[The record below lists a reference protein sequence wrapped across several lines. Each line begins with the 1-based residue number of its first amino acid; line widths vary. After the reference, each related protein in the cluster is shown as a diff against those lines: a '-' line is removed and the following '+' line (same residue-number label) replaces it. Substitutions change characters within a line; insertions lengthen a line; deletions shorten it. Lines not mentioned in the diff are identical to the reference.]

1 VQDRLDQF
9 LGLSVELTGLSRLQ
23 LLGTA
28 MADAYLETMDAKLP
42 AGGLDELLAAYGQ
55 LPAGAAREAAIT
67 TELLDNSDLGPM
79 TRDLILLWYCGS
91 WGGDIVSAEAY
102 LAGLQWVA
110 AGAHPPGAQ
119 QQGFGAWSQPPE
131 SSRL

>member
-1 VQDRLDQF
+1 MQDRLEQF

-28 MADAYLETMDAKLP
+28 MAGTYLKTMDAKLP
-42 AGGLDELLAAYGQ
+42 AGALDGLLAAYAK
-55 LPAGAAREAAIT
+55 LPAGPGRESAIT
-67 TELLDNSDLGPM
+67 AELLGNSHLGPI

-91 WGGDIVSAEAY
+91 WRGDIVSAEAY
-102 LAGLQWVA
+102 LAALQWVA

-119 QQGFGAWSQPPE
+119 QQGFGSWSQPPE
-131 SSRL
+131 SS